1 MEVWRLRCQRECG
14 VYVSRDVDGSVA
26 FTCKW
31 ECGSYVSR
39 DVKASIR
46 FTYERDVNASIRFTY
61 ARRRQSCMGL
71 LTGNGAWRGLEKGS
85 TVFRRVQL
93 TCVQEKR

>member
-1 MEVWRLRCQRECG
+1 MGLLRLR
-14 VYVSRDVDGSVA
+14 VNGSVA
-26 FTCKW
+26 
-31 ECGSYVSR
+31 
-39 DVKASIR
+39 
-46 FTYERDVNASIRFTY
+46 FTY

-93 TCVQEKR
+93 TCVQEEKRRDTVCELLWGGEVDHHGGSIPFC